1 MIMSEDIPKSPP
13 TKITRISGELRESF
27 SASVEEDSEEEE

>member
-1 MIMSEDIPKSPP
+1 MSEDIPKPHP

-27 SASVEEDSEEEE
+27 SASTDEKSSGKDD